1 MTIICEARIMTYN
14 KRLLAP
20 ASILLEGWQGRKQ
33 RQHNQLH
40 CNKQGLASKMDFVV
54 IDNIYDKDYSFLI
67 ELKTRPSDC
76 AR

>member
-1 MTIICEARIMTYN
+1 
-14 KRLLAP
+14 
-20 ASILLEGWQGRKQ
+20 
-33 RQHNQLH
+33 
-40 CNKQGLASKMDFVV
+40 MDFVV